1 MDIRILGAMLEKERT
16 TPEGYPLSINALVLA
31 CNQKTNREPVTDY
44 SQREVEDALQRLR
57 DRGLVASSQAASER
71 VVKHQHRLTHAFE
84 LNAQDFAV
92 LAVLMLRG
100 PQTAGELRG
109 RTERYTHFPDVAA
122 VDASLRRLAAHK
134 PPLARDEGR
143 SPGQSQSR
151 WVQTLG
157 ADPERQRP
165 RVRQASPDGTDYETI
180 YSSATENSGKNN
192 DRVTLESLSR
202 EVETLKAQVA
212 RLMAHVGLVDGD

>member
-1 MDIRILGAMLEKERT
+1 MSLSDIDIRILGVMLEKERT
-16 TPEGYPLSINALVLA
+16 TPEGYPLSINSLVLA
-31 CNQKTNREPVTDY
+31 CNQKTSREPVTDY

-57 DRGLVASSQAASER
+57 DRGLVVSSQAVSER

-84 LNAQDFAV
+84 LGVQDFAV

-100 PQTAGELRG
+100 SQTAGELRG
-109 RTERYTHFPDVAA
+109 RTERYTSFADVAA

-143 SPGQSQSR
+143 APGQSQTR

-165 RVRQASPDGTDYETI
+165 RVRQPSGEESGSEASE
-180 YSSATENSGKNN
+180 
-192 DRVTLESLSR
+192 DRMTLETLNR
-202 EVETLKAQVA
+202 EIETLKAKVA
-212 RLMAHVGLVDGD
+212 ALMAHVGLAHDD

>member
-1 MDIRILGAMLEKERT
+1 MSLTDIDIRILGTMLEKERT
-16 TPEGYPLSINALVLA
+16 TPEGYPLSINALILA
-31 CNQKTNREPVTDY
+31 CNQKTSRDPVTDY
-44 SQREVEDALQRLR
+44 SQRDVEDALQRLR

-71 VVKHQHRLTHAFE
+71 VVKHQHRLTHAFT
-84 LNAQDFAV
+84 LNEQDFAV

-109 RTERYTHFPDVAA
+109 RTERYTHFSDVAS
-122 VDASLRRLAAHK
+122 VDASLRRLADHK

-151 WVQTLG
+151 WAQTLG

-165 RVRQASPDGTDYETI
+165 RVRQPSSEGTSDGAAEVT
-180 YSSATENSGKNN
+180 G
-192 DRVTLESLSR
+192 VTLESLSR
-202 EVETLKAQVA
+202 EVEVLKAQVA
-212 RLMAHVGLVDGD
+212 QLMAHVGLENDT

>member
-1 MDIRILGAMLEKERT
+1 MLEKEHT

-31 CNQKTNREPVTDY
+31 CNQKTSREPVTDY
-44 SQREVEDALQRLR
+44 SVREVEDTLQRLR
-57 DRGLVASSQAASER
+57 DRGLVVSSQAASER
-71 VVKHQHRLTHAFE
+71 VVKHQHRLQHAFS

-109 RTERYTHFPDVAA
+109 RTERYTHFPDVAT
-122 VDASLRRLAAHK
+122 VDASLRRLGAHK

-151 WVQTLG
+151 WAQTLG
-157 ADPERQRP
+157 ADPEWQKP
-165 RVRQASPDGTDYETI
+165 RVRQPSSET
-180 YSSATENSGKNN
+180 SGEAGGE
-192 DRVTLESLSR
+192 TLSLESLQL
-202 EVETLKAQVA
+202 EIETLKEQIALL
-212 RLMAHVGLVDGD
+212 RAHVGLDRDD